1 MNDIKASLSVGIT
14 LILLGAWL
22 IRWHRAAWGRH
33 RDSEAGDD
41 RERRHYRL
49 QFRRRIQVSA
59 LLILL
64 GVMLPIGDWL
74 MVQRRNPMWITIFWI
89 AVLTLAVWIM
99 LLAVVD
105 WLERERDIRRAMQ
118 AVLGAGK
125 LDEPAPAGAMIRV
138 HVRVE
143 HVRDRHALARGELDV
158 SVDVG
163 LVRVDD
169 AGEPLAAAA
178 EHVRRA
184 AGLESVERSEQHA
197 FTMPPASRA
206 LR

>member
-1 MNDIKASLSVGIT
+1 MNDIKASLAVGIT

-33 RDSEAGDD
+33 RDPEAGDD

-64 GVMLPIGDWL
+64 GVMIPIGDWL

-89 AVLTLAVWIM
+89 AVLALAVWIM

-105 WLERERDIRRAMQ
+105 WLSTRLYVRATRGT
-118 AVLGAGK
+118 LAG
-125 LDEPAPAGAMIRV
+125 
-138 HVRVE
+138 
-143 HVRDRHALARGELDV
+143 LARQQREF
-158 SVDVG
+158 
-163 LVRVDD
+163 
-169 AGEPLAAAA
+169 EA
-178 EHVRRA
+178 EA
-184 AGLESVERSEQHA
+184 ERQR
-197 FTMPPASRA
+197 SRGSNG
-206 LR
+206 RH